1 MKRFSERKEVLRKID
16 KHVKVRSDFSIIVY
30 EAVDEIIGDVTTNDT
45 LIRMSEGMFPI
56 YKISFKNN
64 EIVLNGGFDNENRI
78 KASQN
83 IKALGEGILEFIAQS
98 IEYRFLT
105 EEQEYEQ
112 IAQKLFIEGLKKMVK
127 DITGV
132 EIKIVHLED
141 L

>member
-16 KHVKVRSDFSIIVY
+16 KYVKVKNDFSIIVY
-30 EAVDEIIGDVTTNDT
+30 EAVEEIIGDVTTNDT

-64 EIVLNGGFDNENRI
+64 EIILDGGFDNKNRI
-78 KASQN
+78 KTSQN

-98 IEYRFLT
+98 IEYKFLT